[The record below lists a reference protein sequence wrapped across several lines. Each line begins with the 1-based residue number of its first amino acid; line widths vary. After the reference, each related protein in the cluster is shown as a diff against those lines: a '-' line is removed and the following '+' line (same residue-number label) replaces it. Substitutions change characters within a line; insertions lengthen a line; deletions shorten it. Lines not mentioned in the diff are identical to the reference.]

1 MYIFDFFV
9 HTQML
14 HVHDLMMLVMLVMIV
29 VLLLMVM
36 IGFMLLITVSFTLYE
51 WDGKKNES

>member
-14 HVHDLMMLVMLVMIV
+14 HVHDLMMLVIKVMVV

-51 WDGKKNES
+51 WDGKENE